1 MDDGGAAAC
10 TIVLFF
16 ALLLIEAILY
26 GFSKAIYLMNE
37 KEIERRAQ
45 EENDKKSI
53 ALLGIV
59 QHSTIYV
66 NSIQMIT
73 TLIDLVMG
81 CFYLPIWINCFTR
94 WLNKLSFLHQISDAG
109 IHIIAVFAA
118 TFCLMYVMLTFGTLL
133 PRKLAQKYPDA
144 WAYIFIGHI
153 GRLKTVLYPLTG
165 IVAVS
170 TNALLR
176 VMGLRTTD
184 EQSDVTEE
192 EIISMVNEGHE
203 QGVLL
208 ASEAEMIHNIFEFG
222 DKEAKDIMTH
232 RKNICAL
239 DGTRTFRQALEFI
252 KENNYSRF
260 PVFLDDIDN
269 IIGVLHIKEALEL
282 SLDAAVYDTPV
293 SKIKGLI
300 REVDFIPETRNIN
313 SLFAM
318 MQAAKSHL
326 VIVVDEYGQTAGIVA
341 MEDILEEIVLTELYR
356 ELMRRGDLIKQ
367 RESLEQFQKVEL
379 SRLNKELGN
388 YRTQYRSLQTEKD
401 TLYENYA
408 VKQIEAGEYRSRADG
423 IALQMQE
430 LSRKIEETELAFS
443 RLTEEYNQ
451 PKQDMK
457 EIIRFSQME
466 KLTQEA
472 VDVFI
477 KKVIIYRDKRVEIEW
492 NYAFGEE

>member
-81 CFYLPIWINCFTR
+81 CFYLPIWINCFTG

-203 QGVLL
+203 Q
-208 ASEAEMIHNIFEFG
+208 S
-222 DKEAKDIMTH
+222 
-232 RKNICAL
+232 
-239 DGTRTFRQALEFI
+239 GTRNGRTLLREEWAD
-252 KENNYSRF
+252 SS
-260 PVFLDDIDN
+260 FL
-269 IIGVLHIKEALEL
+269 L
-282 SLDAAVYDTPV
+282 
-293 SKIKGLI
+293 
-300 REVDFIPETRNIN
+300 
-313 SLFAM
+313 
-318 MQAAKSHL
+318 
-326 VIVVDEYGQTAGIVA
+326 
-341 MEDILEEIVLTELYR
+341 
-356 ELMRRGDLIKQ
+356 
-367 RESLEQFQKVEL
+367 
-379 SRLNKELGN
+379 
-388 YRTQYRSLQTEKD
+388 
-401 TLYENYA
+401 
-408 VKQIEAGEYRSRADG
+408 
-423 IALQMQE
+423 
-430 LSRKIEETELAFS
+430 
-443 RLTEEYNQ
+443 
-451 PKQDMK
+451 
-457 EIIRFSQME
+457 
-466 KLTQEA
+466 
-472 VDVFI
+472 
-477 KKVIIYRDKRVEIEW
+477 
-492 NYAFGEE
+492 